1 MRLFNDATEYGLR
14 AMVWMTNQ
22 PRGPH
27 KLQAIAE
34 AIGAAPCYLIKVLQL
49 LTRAGIV
56 SAHRGITGGYA
67 LVRDPE
73 TLTALEVLS
82 AIDPIERIER
92 IRSCPLGI
100 PAHAGGLCSLYQRID
115 DSLVEIEREFA
126 RITIAML
133 ALHRSSHVRSCM
145 ALSDAVACGS
155 ACDGSE
161 CTMKKERAN
170 CEQGGSYV

>member
-34 AIGAAPCYLIKVLQL
+34 AIGATPCYLIKVLQL

-73 TLTALEVLS
+73 TLTALEALS

-92 IRSCPLGI
+92 IRSCPLGPM
-100 PAHAGGLCSLYQRID
+100 PAGC
-115 DSLVEIEREFA
+115 A
-126 RITIAML
+126 RCISASTT
-133 ALHRSSHVRSCM
+133 RSSKSNGTLRGLPSRSWPCIDHRTFVRAWRFRMRS
-145 ALSDAVACGS
+145 
-155 ACDGSE
+155 
-161 CTMKKERAN
+161 RAARLATDRN
-170 CEQGGSYV
+170 VL